1 MGIQGRELIRA
12 MEAWAPPRLAVEKDR
27 IGLQV
32 GNPDA
37 EIRGVLVTLDVTED
51 VVDEAIRL
59 GANWIV
65 AHHAV
70 IYKPVSSLRT
80 DRPAGRLYQKL
91 LQHQIQVYIAHTNL
105 DTADDGVNDVLA
117 ERLGLQETEVLL
129 PHIHERLKKIVVFVP
144 EDHHEAVL
152 NAMCAAGAGWIGQYS
167 HCTFNVNGTG
177 TFLPREGTNPYIG
190 EQGKLERVKEIRL
203 ETIITESIQSRVIRA
218 MLDAHPYEEVA
229 YDLYPLDNP
238 GPAMGLGRVGNL
250 PQPVT
255 LRQLAEQVKSAYEID
270 GVRFVGDPDRQ
281 VRRVAIMG
289 GSGGRFYSAALDQQ
303 ADVYI
308 TGDIDFH
315 TAQDALADGL
325 CLIDPGHHVERWVVP
340 RVCEKLRAALPDV
353 TITPSKVDTNP
364 FRFA

>member
-1 MGIQGRELIRA
+1 MGIQGRTLIRA
-12 MEAWAPPRLAVEKDR
+12 MEAWASPHLAVDKDR

-32 GNPDA
+32 GDPDA
-37 EIRGVLVTLDVTED
+37 EVRGVLVTLDVTEE
-51 VVDEAIRL
+51 VVEEAVRL

-70 IYKPVSSLRT
+70 IYKPVSALRT
-80 DRPAGRLYQKL
+80 DRPAGRLYQML

-105 DTADDGVNDVLA
+105 DTAVDGVNDVLA

-129 PHIHERLKKIVVFVP
+129 PHFRERLKKITVFVP
-144 EDHHEAVL
+144 EEHHEAVL
-152 NAMCAAGAGWIGQYS
+152 NAMCEAGAGWIGQYS

-177 TFLPREGTNPYIG
+177 TFLPQEGTNPYIG
-190 EQGKLERVKEIRL
+190 EQGKLERVKEVRV
-203 ETIITESIQSRVIRA
+203 ETVITESIQSRVIQA

-238 GPAMGLGRVGNL
+238 GPAMGLGRVGHL

-255 LRQLAEQVKSAYEID
+255 LRELAEQVKAAYEIE
-270 GVRFVGDPDRQ
+270 GVRFVGDPDRT
-281 VRRVAIMG
+281 VRRVAVMG
-289 GSGGRFYSAALDQQ
+289 GSGGRFCSAALDKG

-315 TAQDALADGL
+315 TAQDAWADGL

-340 RVCEKLRAALPDV
+340 RVCERLRAALPEV
-353 TITPSKVDTNP
+353 TVMPSKVNTNP
-364 FRFA
+364 FRFV